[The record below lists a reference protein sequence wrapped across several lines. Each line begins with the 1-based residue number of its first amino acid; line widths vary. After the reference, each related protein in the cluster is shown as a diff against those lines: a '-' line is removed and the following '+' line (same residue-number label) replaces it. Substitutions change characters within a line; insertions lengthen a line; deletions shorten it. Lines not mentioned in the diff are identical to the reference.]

1 MAKERPP
8 PDPDAVAELKRLADQ
23 YVVTSEAKLHK
34 LAQRFD
40 VQHTTADL
48 KEALNRNVGKQ
59 ILAPLPRERGVSAAE
74 APGARLQADLA
85 DFRNRA
91 LDKPGAHHYFL
102 LLSDVFT
109 RQAFAAPLR
118 EKTAE
123 LTNAKLKTLLKE
135 VPGGGKNATL
145 TTDDG
150 KEFKRIGS
158 VLEPLDI
165 VHREKRARNDIAI
178 VDRAMQT
185 IKIRLGAARA
195 NQGGTWSKSLKQV
208 VDGYNATPHS
218 SVHGPPETAAE
229 SNVQHFMILQDQA
242 RNFQRNNELTKLRK
256 SRVEEAGAFREVIA
270 DGGRSFKPRYGP
282 VRKLKEVEKG
292 GLNVIDEKGNKAL
305 LKRVLA
311 VSPESA
317 EPQAVFETKVRTKA
331 EVKRAKRP
339 PKPMTKKVPEA
350 ASKVFASSSGLSDAE
365 KARVPL
371 VESSGPNK
379 VEPKATKTT
388 GVMAELIANQ
398 KAAYQPQRTMA
409 QIQKE
414 AAEKKKLREEDAAKK
429 KKEKEAAREAEK
441 ARLAQVKLDSKA
453 LDAKI
458 REDEKRRK
466 RLL

>member
-1 MAKERPP
+1 
-8 PDPDAVAELKRLADQ
+8 
-23 YVVTSEAKLHK
+23 
-34 LAQRFD
+34 
-40 VQHTTADL
+40 
-48 KEALNRNVGKQ
+48 
-59 ILAPLPRERGVSAAE
+59 
-74 APGARLQADLA
+74 
-85 DFRNRA
+85 
-91 LDKPGAHHYFL
+91 
-102 LLSDVFT
+102 
-109 RQAFAAPLR
+109 
-118 EKTAE
+118 
-123 LTNAKLKTLLKE
+123 
-135 VPGGGKNATL
+135 
-145 TTDDG
+145 
-150 KEFKRIGS
+150 

-165 VHREKRARNDIAI
+165 VHREKQGRNDISI

-208 VDGYNATPHS
+208 VDGHNATPHS

-365 KARVPL
+365 KAEVP
-371 VESSGPNK
+371 VMESYA
-379 VEPKATKTT
+379 PKTETVPSAVKPK
-388 GVMAELIANQ
+388 GVLAELIANQ
-398 KAAYQPQRTMA
+398 KATYQPVRTMA
-409 QIQKE
+409 QIRAE
-414 AAEKKKLREEDAAKK
+414 AAEKKKVRDAEAAQR
-429 KKEKEAAREAEK
+429 KKEKEAVREAEK
-441 ARLAQVKLDSKA
+441 ARMAQIKLDSKA